1 MARFTPLPWRAA
13 PPPPPSHDTAH
24 RFSLVAQAVKVV
36 LERKSDSQPLAVIC
50 THLSSGHKEKDV
62 KARFQEVEGPS
73 RTKNRC
79 VQSISALSLNAS
91 MYVVHAHCGPA
102 TLDCA
107 HPLLHLRA
115 VTTAGRMARR
125 CSSGT
130 RGAPRRCRRSC
141 AWTPTL
147 LPTRSIR
154 SGRFC
159 AAQQPTACG
168 TKCTIRR
175 ASRCRRRPSRPT
187 RCVGQ
192 TPVGRVR
199 FIPFPLIKHEDVL
212 RCERP
217 RPLSY
222 ADRPGEEDGRARVR
236 HGRLHLQ

>member
-1 MARFTPLPWRAA
+1 MCACNRRERQRPRRRCPAVHSFGCVKTLGNGKAGGVRLARA
-13 PPPPPSHDTAH
+13 PPPNDVTITMRRPC
-24 RFSLVAQAVKVV
+24 
-36 LERKSDSQPLAVIC
+36 C

-159 AAQQPTACG
+159 AAPQHTACG
-168 TKCTIRR
+168 DR
-175 ASRCRRRPSRPT
+175 
-187 RCVGQ
+187 
-192 TPVGRVR
+192 
-199 FIPFPLIKHEDVL
+199 L
-212 RCERP
+212 R
-217 RPLSY
+217 
-222 ADRPGEEDGRARVR
+222 
-236 HGRLHLQ
+236 